1 MAFPSGASTRSNEAT
16 ANLRPRRGQR
26 ELPRQTNV
34 ILSTHDKLTAAP
46 ALRRTDVIRQ
56 ACAERT
62 ETFAP
67 LAWQLNSSLDN
78 FGGFVGRA
86 SATPESRMPAIHVNS
101 SLPCPGSLC
110 DKGYG
115 ESSTQEEGGP

>member
-1 MAFPSGASTRSNEAT
+1 MNGVPVGSVYKEATTT
-16 ANLRPRRGQR
+16 ANLRLRRGQR

-56 ACAERT
+56 ACAERAT
-62 ETFAP
+62 TSSVSFAS
-67 LAWQLNSSLDN
+67 LAWQLNSN
-78 FGGFVGRA
+78 FGGF
-86 SATPESRMPAIHVNS
+86 ESRMPAIHVNLS
-101 SLPCPGSLC
+101 RSPLPGL

-115 ESSTQEEGGP
+115 QSSTQEEGGP